1 MFMPAIRNLP
11 DAAEEITE
19 WDLQIFEK
27 LTAMEL
33 TPLQIERI
41 VCPGK
46 IFETEGSVLAIHW
59 HPEMVPLPLVETR
72 LRRVYPHACQ
82 TLIIPT
88 QHNEI
93 LVYGNYAGAEVDCR
107 ADAFNRKIQI
117 LLHFRSEEIEKAHS
131 LRSMI
136 AHTRQYRQTQL
147 FEFLE
152 TLVDPRHE
160 GCLLEAARHTG
171 TEEALVLFT
180 GVLAGKLKRMIE
192 WRSDSIPD
200 MALKNKLVISY
211 INAHREFYDAHAID
225 RSVIFAAGV
234 KEVVKRRFRLDYF
247 YEVNEIIEE
256 ARGLAGGVVV
266 PHPEQFWPVL
276 LADYDVDGYEVWN
289 PQSREFTE
297 FLIQTVIRKNKAGQG
312 GRRLLVMMGDD
323 THLSEKI
330 LDPEQQNPDKAARE
344 IGHQPP
350 WDDTAVRKILNMGD
364 FDKRKVID
372 EYQARLAGG
381 TV

>member
-1 MFMPAIRNLP
+1 MPSIRNLQ
-11 DAAEEITE
+11 DAVEEITE
-19 WDLQIFEK
+19 WDLQLFDK
-27 LTAMEL
+27 LTTMEL

-59 HPEMVPLPLVETR
+59 HPEMVALPLVETR
-72 LRRVYPHACQ
+72 LRRVYPHAGQ

-93 LVYGNYAGAEVDCR
+93 LVYGDYAGAEVDCR

-117 LLHFRSEEIEKAHS
+117 LLHFRSEEIKKAHS

-136 AHTRQYRQTQL
+136 AHTCQYRQTQL

-152 TLVDPRHE
+152 TLADPRHE
-160 GCLLEAARHTG
+160 GCLMEAARHTG
-171 TEEALVLFT
+171 TEKAMVLFT
-180 GVLAGKLKRMIE
+180 GVLVGKLKKMIE
-192 WRSDSIPD
+192 LRSDSIPD

-211 INAHREFYDAHAID
+211 INAHREFYDSLAID

-256 ARGLAGGVVV
+256 ARGLDGGVIV

-330 LDPEQQNPDKAARE
+330 LDPEQQDPDKAARE

-350 WDDTAVRKILNMGD
+350 WDDKAVRKILNMGD

-372 EYQARLAGG
+372 EYQSRLAGG